1 MLEIVKQ
8 LYEFTP
14 RIEDFNFIGYLNKH
28 KQWIK

>member
-8 LYEFTP
+8 LYRFTV
-14 RIEDFNFIGYLNKH
+14 RIEDFNFIGYLNEH